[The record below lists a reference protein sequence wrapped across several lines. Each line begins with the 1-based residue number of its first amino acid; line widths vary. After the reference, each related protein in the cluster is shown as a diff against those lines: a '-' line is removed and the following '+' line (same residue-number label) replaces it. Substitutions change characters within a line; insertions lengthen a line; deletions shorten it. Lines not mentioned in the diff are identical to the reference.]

1 MGKLATMS
9 LALALCAASDAMA
22 EPRRSMRGLCV
33 DERGAQQYVWLQA
46 HGCSAVSRGVPVQS
60 RLPDSDLV
68 ELLEQQATVLTAA
81 RLLFAG
87 NTQCARLRARP
98 FTLAAIVVGAAVE
111 GGETMA
117 GLVYRGEHGS
127 ATVWARRSGLH
138 YTAWNVSC
146 QR

>member
-1 MGKLATMS
+1 MGRLATTA
-9 LALALCAASDAMA
+9 LALALCITSDAVA
-22 EPRRSMRGLCV
+22 EPRRSIRSLCV
-33 DERGAQQYVWLQA
+33 EQRGSEQYVWLQA
-46 HGCSAVSRGVPVQS
+46 PACSAVSRGVPVQS
-60 RLPDSDLV
+60 RLPESDLV
-68 ELLEQQATVLTAA
+68 ELLEQQGRVLAAA

-117 GLVYRGEHGS
+117 GLVFRGEHGS
-127 ATVWARRSGLH
+127 ATVWARRSGLD
-138 YTAWNVSC
+138 YAAWNVSC

>member
-1 MGKLATMS
+1 MLAL
-9 LALALCAASDAMA
+9 LALALGAPTGALA
-22 EPRRSMRGLCV
+22 EPRRSIRSLCV
-33 DERGAQQYVWLQA
+33 DERGTQQHVWLQA
-46 HGCSAVSRGVPVQS
+46 RGCNEPSRGVPVQS

-68 ELLEQQATVLTAA
+68 ELLEQQAKVLAAA

-87 NTQCARLRARP
+87 NTQCARLRARS

-117 GLVYRGEHGS
+117 GLVFRGEHGS
-127 ATVWARRSGLH
+127 ATVWTRRSGLD
-138 YTAWNVSC
+138 YAAWNVSC